1 MTRVFQMTSNCK
13 DRVCELTQPQERV
26 LKQVWTYLFHFWQ
39 IPVNGEAAFKK
50 SSVSAADTSEKKKKK
65 TSFFGKL
72 QSTYSG
78 GQQDDAEDED
88 TENKESEYV
97 LNQIH
102 HTLKDL
108 DPATTR
114 DHFWDMLRVETP
126 DTVLLKFVRAR
137 KWKIDKTMSMIAHSM
152 IWREESQVD
161 AIINGG
167 EVGFYENG
175 EEGVIKN
182 LELQKA
188 FITGHDKEVRP
199 ILLARPR
206 LHYAHDQSEAD
217 IEKYCLLIIEQAKL
231 FFKSPVETATIL
243 FDLSGF
249 SMSNMDYG
257 PVKFLITCFEAHYPE
272 SLGHMF
278 IHKAPWIFSPIWNI
292 VKNWLDPVVS
302 SKINFTKS
310 IKDLTEYIDL
320 DQLPEY
326 LGGENTVDLDSFVK
340 PDGSHD
346 IKLKDVDTK
355 AKIVAEREE
364 LVKKFVH
371 ATVKWI
377 ESETEE
383 ESSKFLQEK
392 ASLGNELT
400 ENYSAL
406 DPYVRSRSIYDI
418 DGTLKV

>member
-1 MTRVFQMTSNCK
+1 M
-13 DRVCELTQPQERV
+13 
-26 LKQVWTYLFHFWQ
+26 
-39 IPVNGEAAFKK
+39 
-50 SSVSAADTSEKKKKK
+50 
-65 TSFFGKL
+65 
-72 QSTYSG
+72 
-78 GQQDDAEDED
+78 
-88 TENKESEYV
+88 
-97 LNQIH
+97 
-102 HTLKDL
+102 
-108 DPATTR
+108 
-114 DHFWDMLRVETP
+114 
-126 DTVLLKFVRAR
+126 
-137 KWKIDKTMSMIAHSM
+137 
-152 IWREESQVD
+152 D

-167 EVGFYENG
+167 EVAFYENG

-188 FITGHDKEVRP
+188 FITGHDKEGRP

-346 IKLKDVDTK
+346 IKLKDTDTK
-355 AKIVAEREE
+355 AKIIAEREE
-364 LVKKFVH
+364 LVKKFVQ

-392 ASLGNELT
+392 ASLGNQLT